1 MRWTSAVILKM
12 CSFNSLIEDYA
23 LYLTLA
29 IPWEISIYTF
39 FLFVAFLDAQ
49 DTTLCPTPG
58 CRGIGHVKGAK
69 YTTHHSI
76 FGCPYSPNNVTRGSP
91 LVDRLANNS
100 MGEESSIASRVY
112 NCKVA
117 RNGEGKD
124 QLVFELYRAPQECI
138 INCLSCMQFFLKHIL
153 QTWLSPAMRV

>member
-1 MRWTSAVILKM
+1 MVCCIISGE
-12 CSFNSLIEDYA
+12 FQNHD
-23 LYLTLA
+23 A
-29 IPWEISIYTF
+29 I
-39 FLFVAFLDAQ
+39 FLFIAFLDAQ

-112 NCKVA
+112 NCKIT
-117 RNGEGKD
+117 RNGEGKVRLNNTKLN
-124 QLVFELYRAPQECI
+124 Q
-138 INCLSCMQFFLKHIL
+138 N
-153 QTWLSPAMRV
+153 

>member
-1 MRWTSAVILKM
+1 ML
-12 CSFNSLIEDYA
+12 
-23 LYLTLA
+23 
-29 IPWEISIYTF
+29 
-39 FLFVAFLDAQ
+39 AFLDAQ

-100 MGEESSIASRVY
+100 MGEEASISSRVY
-112 NCKVA
+112 NCKA
-117 RNGEGKD
+117 TKNNEG
-124 QLVFELYRAPQECI
+124 I
-138 INCLSCMQFFLKHIL
+138 S
-153 QTWLSPAMRV
+153 